1 MSNWKEQYMKV
12 QIEYHDNE
20 SLLIEEVQKQAK
32 ASYGATAS
40 VKVLPE
46 SDTPLDYIYFGL
58 QRYITGKHLT
68 LLYDS
73 GATYHQDLEKLR
85 TETLYKVGEIL
96 DEVLMDNESRI
107 Q

>member
-1 MSNWKEQYMKV
+1 MKV
-12 QIEYHDNE
+12 QIEYHDSE
-20 SLLIEEVQKQAK
+20 SLLVEEVQKQAK
-32 ASYGATAS
+32 TNYGASAS

-58 QRYITGKHLT
+58 QRYITGKHLS

-73 GATYHQDLEKLR
+73 GPTYHQDLEKLR
-85 TETLYKVGEIL
+85 NETLYKITEIL
-96 DEVLMDNESRI
+96 HEVLMDNEARI

>member
-1 MSNWKEQYMKV
+1 MKV
-12 QIEYHDNE
+12 QVEYHDNE
-20 SLLIEEVQKQAK
+20 SLLVEEVQRQAK
-32 ASYGATAS
+32 ENYGATAS

-73 GATYHQDLEKLR
+73 GSTYHQDLEKLR
-85 TETLYKVGEIL
+85 TETLYKIGEIL

>member
-1 MSNWKEQYMKV
+1 MKV
-12 QIEYHDNE
+12 EITYHDNE
-20 SLLIEEVQKQAK
+20 SLLVEEVQKQAK
-32 ASYGATAS
+32 TNYGASAS

-73 GATYHQDLEKLR
+73 GPTYHQDLEQLR
-85 TETLYKVGEIL
+85 IETLYKVGEIL
-96 DEVLMDNESRI
+96 NEVLMDNEARI

>member
-1 MSNWKEQYMKV
+1 MKV
-12 QIEYHDNE
+12 LLEYHDNE
-20 SLLIEEVQKQAK
+20 SLLVEEVQRQAK
-32 ASYGATAS
+32 ENYGATAS

-73 GATYHQDLEKLR
+73 GSTYHQDLEQLR
-85 TETLYKVGEIL
+85 NETLYKVGEIL
-96 DEVLMDNESRI
+96 NEVLMDNEARI

>member
-1 MSNWKEQYMKV
+1 MKV
-12 QIEYHDNE
+12 LLEYHDNE
-20 SLLIEEVQKQAK
+20 SLLVEEVQRQAK
-32 ASYGATAS
+32 ENYGATAS
-40 VKVLPE
+40 VRVVPE

-73 GATYHQDLEKLR
+73 GSTYHQDLEQLR
-85 TETLYKVGEIL
+85 NETLYKVGEIL
-96 DEVLMDNESRI
+96 NEVLMDNEARI

>member
-1 MSNWKEQYMKV
+1 MRV

-20 SLLIEEVQKQAK
+20 ALLVEEVQKHAK
-32 ASYGATAS
+32 TTYGNTAS

-46 SDTPLDYIYFGL
+46 SDTPLDYIYFGI

-73 GATYHQDLEKLR
+73 GSTYHQDLEQLR
-85 TETLYKVGEIL
+85 IETLYKVGEIL
-96 DEVLMDNESRI
+96 NEVLMDNEARI

>member
-1 MSNWKEQYMKV
+1 MKV
-12 QIEYHDNE
+12 QIEYHDSE
-20 SLLIEEVQKQAK
+20 SLLVEEVQKQAK
-32 ASYGATAS
+32 TNYGASAS

-73 GATYHQDLEKLR
+73 GPTYHQDLEALR
-85 TETLYKVGEIL
+85 TETLYKIGEIL
-96 DEVLMDNESRI
+96 NEVIMDNESRI

>member
-1 MSNWKEQYMKV
+1 MKV
-12 QIEYHDNE
+12 EITYHDND
-20 SLLIEEVQKQAK
+20 SLLVEEVQKHAK
-32 ASYGATAS
+32 TTYGASAS

-73 GATYHQDLEKLR
+73 GPTYHQDLEALR
-85 TETLYKVGEIL
+85 TETLYKIGEIL
-96 DEVLMDNESRI
+96 NEVIMDNESRI